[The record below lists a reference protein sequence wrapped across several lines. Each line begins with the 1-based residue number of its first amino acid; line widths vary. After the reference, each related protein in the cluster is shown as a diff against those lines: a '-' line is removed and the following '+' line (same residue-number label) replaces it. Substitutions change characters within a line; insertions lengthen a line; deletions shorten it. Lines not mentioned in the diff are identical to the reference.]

1 MRFRVFF
8 FSILVWVLPT
18 TAKAEVEPYK
28 QFKEQANRLFHESN
42 YDEAAR
48 YFKKA
53 LKSCKS
59 CPDTTKINLML
70 ALSKTYSYED
80 RLEEVYP
87 LLVNAEKLAKKA
99 HSDEYLALTYISF
112 AEYLRKTR
120 AYDKAMSMLEKVD
133 QLIRNQKTSSK
144 VLGEYNNRKA
154 AILSE
159 GFQDFKRAIFY
170 SQKNMELGKQTNN
183 LPLQAISL
191 NELGF
196 AYEHLTPS
204 YYTKSIENYLKSVQ
218 LWKAI
223 GDELPHVN
231 ALSNLIRV
239 YIKTKQY
246 DLASK
251 YNEEGYQIAKRN
263 GFDYYLIVFTDYQYA
278 IHRNQNNLSKAI
290 EKLEEYRKLNAEFN
304 HKQWSKAI
312 ESTENKHELQQ
323 KQENQLAVKRLEIFK
338 KELELKKNK
347 ESRWYMMIIVTIVS
361 VFSGISLWYAIT
373 IKRKNIKLNQVLA
386 ENKFLLEESNHRIK
400 NNLQLIIALIHQ
412 EMDKQEV
419 DFENSALF
427 EITEKIEAV
436 SSLHKQLYTHKS
448 KEIVRIDTYLND
460 IKSNFKNFFEKKNVE
475 VTFEVDPMELQI
487 NKALYL
493 GILCTELLLNSLKH
507 AFAPEASKNTISLSL
522 TKKNNQILLHYQD
535 SGPGLYSPD
544 AQLKLVDMMSKQ
556 MDFSYKI
563 KPESHFNFVADLTG
577 KL

>member
-87 LLVNAEKLAKKA
+87 LLVNAEKLAKMA

-170 SQKNMELGKQTNN
+170 SQKNMELGKHTNN

-290 EKLEEYRKLNAEFN
+290 EKLEEYLKLNAEFN

-347 ESRWYMMIIVTIVS
+347 ESRWYLMIIVTIVS

-460 IKSNFKNFFEKKNVE
+460 IKSNFNNFFEKKNVE
-475 VTFEVDPMELQI
+475 VAFEVDPMELQI

-556 MDFSYKI
+556 MDFSYEI

>member
-278 IHRNQNNLSKAI
+278 IHRNQNNLPKAI
-290 EKLEEYRKLNAEFN
+290 EKLEEYRKLNAEYN

-312 ESTENKHELQQ
+312 EITENEHELQQ

-347 ESRWYMMIIVTIVS
+347 ESRWYLMIIVTIVS

-556 MDFSYKI
+556 MDFSYEI